1 MKTILKLAAV
11 SAVALSAF
19 GFIPWRDSAV
29 DVPPP
34 EPGGA
39 YCLEYHGGGD
49 DCSFKTYA
57 QCEASASGTAAECEA
72 NVFGRDDSVI

>member
-11 SAVALSAF
+11 SAVVFPAFAFIAGTDSTAGAASAY
-19 GFIPWRDSAV
+19 
-29 DVPPP
+29 
-34 EPGGA
+34 PGGA
-39 YCLEYHGGGD
+39 YCLEYNGGGD

-57 QCEASASGTAAECEA
+57 QCEASASGIAAECYA